1 MQMSFDFSA
10 AKPIGL
16 TGIGHVNRAQIKD
29 AKRLRGAMSYAAGNF
44 AEDAVARH
52 YCAKGYEVLARRW
65 RGQGGEIDLI
75 LGYGSECVFVE
86 VKQSRSFERA
96 AERISRAQL
105 SRIYVAA
112 EEFIGA
118 RPLGSLTPT
127 RFEAALVNGTGEIKV
142 LQDLF
147 AFHS

>member
-10 AKPIGL
+10 AKPISL
-16 TGIGHVNRAQIKD
+16 PGIGHVNRAQIKD
-29 AKRLRGAMSYAAGNF
+29 AKRLRGAMSYAVGNF
-44 AEDAVARH
+44 AEDAVARN
-52 YCAKGYEVLARRW
+52 YCANGYKVLARRW

-75 LGYGSECVFVE
+75 LGYGPECVFVE

-96 AERISRAQL
+96 VERISRAQL

-127 RFEAALVNGTGEIKV
+127 RFEAALVNGIGEIKV
-142 LQDLF
+142 LKDLF